1 MEDPRACYACLA
13 ALVVALT
20 LLAAAGAP
28 PAPHMTGPPPG
39 HTGGFGEPTCA
50 VCHEGSALNA
60 FGGSVVLEGL
70 PTRYSPGAQYVL
82 TVVLTADETEVA
94 GFQLAVRF
102 SGGAGWGRSAGVFSP
117 IDLRVAVTSGESG
130 QPYAHHTEVGSIVA
144 TDTGSSWSVEWI
156 APEKGGPV
164 AFHVAANSGNGD
176 NSPLSDLVFVSQMI
190 LAPTR

>member
-1 MEDPRACYACLA
+1 MEDIRARRACLA
-13 ALVVALT
+13 ALAVALT
-20 LLAAAGAP
+20 LVGAAGAP
-28 PAPHMTGPPPG
+28 PAPHLTGPPPG

-50 VCHEGSALNA
+50 VCHEGSDINA

-70 PTRYSPGAQYVL
+70 PTRYSPGAKYVL
-82 TVVLTADETEVA
+82 TVVLAAEETEAA

-102 SGGAGWGRSAGVFSP
+102 SAGAGWGRSAGVFSP
-117 IDLRVAVTSGESG
+117 IDLRVAVSYGESG
-130 QPYAHHTEVGSIVA
+130 QPYAHHTETGSTVA
-144 TDTGSSWSVEWI
+144 TDTGSSWSVEWT